1 MATIYQTQGTS
12 SIWKT
17 SGGAHVITL
26 TSLASGAGRKGD
38 AHDFGVNFPQ
48 TVRVELK
55 TKIAV
60 APTLGKTIDLFWVSS
75 IDNASFDAQ
84 LAAGDGALSD
94 INTIYQMS
102 LIGPLVLL
110 ANTNAQSQSWTFQ
123 LPSRYGFPVV
133 VNNSGQAIGATAAD
147 HVLTFVPI
155 FGGSS

>member
-60 APTLGKTIDLFWVSS
+60 APTLGKTIDVFWVSS

-102 LIGPLVLL
+102 LIGSLVLL
-110 ANTNAQSQSWTFQ
+110 ANTNAQSQYWTFQ
-123 LPSRYGFPVV
+123 VPSRYGFPVV
-133 VNNSGQAIGATAAD
+133 VNNSGQALGATATD
-147 HVLTFVPI
+147 HVLTIVPI
-155 FGGSS
+155 FGGNS